1 MAKIDKIPG
10 KNQPNSDKTDYY
22 TPSPERPFYID
33 MIVDG
38 KLRRIWVTKEHFHA
52 YWRDFNLDRDRI
64 DRESRCQIGDGK
76 GGLKRCD
83 LKCEECPF
91 SNQGHREGTPI
102 SPEFLMEEYEL
113 EIAGMDDPATEYE
126 ALERREAVDRAV
138 SLLPDAD
145 RAIVHMRYW
154 EEKTTEQIARAM
166 GMSQTGAAKRL
177 RKIEGLLR
185 EKLSALMNG

>member
-1 MAKIDKIPG
+1 MAKNNCKSRVYYE
-10 KNQPNSDKTDYY
+10 NEDYF

-33 MIVDG
+33 MIVGG
-38 KLRRIWVTKEHFHA
+38 KLRRIWVTKEHFQA
-52 YWRDFNLDRDRI
+52 YWRDFNLERDRI

-91 SNQGHREGTPI
+91 SNQGHRQGYPV

-113 EIAGMDDPATEYE
+113 EIAGRDNPAAEYE

-154 EEKTTEQIARAM
+154 EEKTTAQIARAM

-185 EKLSALMNG
+185 ERLASLISK